1 MPFQPDLFGF
11 CSPARS
17 EPALSNALEDYPH
30 VSPKTISR
38 HAKRIGRAGEF
49 LVDSI
54 LTRYGDLIL
63 SAPEDQP
70 FDRVIR
76 RGDQLVTLQIKTSAR
91 AVDGF
96 FKFSM
101 KKGYA
106 GSPGGIRSYGAMTTT
121 SPRSSL
127 LPENVVLFS
136 ADRRELHR
144 IGLDQI
150 EALRERP
157 RASYLRALE
166 EIGLL
171 EPDELKPCLLAG
183 ITSLLSRCDR
193 RLASRRGAASLAF
206 TRNPI
211 GSGFRTRR
219 PPIPERTLM
228 TQSNTEPKWQ
238 PLAHRLWSACE
249 ACPADPG
256 RPKRKIRSPRR
267 LSCSMKSRCRSRR
280 RSGGSSR
287 RPVKRTSLTNPRS
300 AFRSRGRIRER
311 SRAISSCFSAS
322 VRPLKRNRTST
333 RC

>member
-11 CSPARS
+11 CSPERS
-17 EPALSNALEDYPH
+17 EPAISNALEDYPH

-96 FKFSM
+96 FRFSM

-106 GSPGGIRSYGAMTTT
+106 GSPGGIRSYGA
-121 SPRSSL
+121 SDYDIAAL
-127 LPENVVLFS
+127 VALPENVVLFS
-136 ADRRELHR
+136 ADRRESHR

-150 EALRERP
+150 DALRAAP

-171 EPDELKPCLLAG
+171 EPDELEAVPPEPELP
-183 ITSLLSRCDR
+183 
-193 RLASRRGAASLAF
+193 AF
-206 TRNPI
+206 
-211 GSGFRTRR
+211 
-219 PPIPERTLM
+219 
-228 TQSNTEPKWQ
+228 
-238 PLAHRLWSACE
+238 
-249 ACPADPG
+249 
-256 RPKRKIRSPRR
+256 
-267 LSCSMKSRCRSRR
+267 
-280 RSGGSSR
+280 
-287 RPVKRTSLTNPRS
+287 
-300 AFRSRGRIRER
+300 
-311 SRAISSCFSAS
+311 
-322 VRPLKRNRTST
+322 
-333 RC
+333 